1 MISVNERVAPAIP
14 TDLSGSPTAS
24 KGKCKQKLLI
34 KPEFSISKIVQ
45 RLHLKITEVLLYSFV
60 QPSHDPN

>member
-1 MISVNERVAPAIP
+1 MVPW
-14 TDLSGSPTAS
+14 AS
-24 KGKCKQKLLI
+24 EGKCKQKFLI
-34 KPEFSISKIVQ
+34 KLEFNISKIVQ